1 MDEFQ
6 ALTWTTKKHRVLPND
21 LTGSDHLD
29 TDLSIRAPTYHP
41 APFIDRDVVQTVP
54 LSLSDNRRHT

>member
-6 ALTWTTKKHRVLPND
+6 ALTWTAKKHSVLSND

-29 TDLSIRAPTYHP
+29 ADLGIRAPTNHP
-41 APFIDRDVVQTVP
+41 PPCIDGDAVQVVTP
-54 LSLSDNRRHT
+54 GLGDNRRHP

>member
-6 ALTWTTKKHRVLPND
+6 ALTWTSKKHRVLPND

-29 TDLSIRAPTYHP
+29 ADLCIRAPTNHP
-41 APFIDRDVVQTVP
+41 PPSVDCDVIQAVA
-54 LSLSDNRRHT
+54 LGLCDNRRHT